1 MECFAC
7 IHCHF
12 YQPPRENPWLEAVES
27 QDSAAP
33 YHDWNERIARECY
46 LPNGASRIL
55 DSDWRIRQIVN
66 NYARISFNFGPT
78 LLSWME
84 DRAPEAYQRILDGDR
99 ESQRLRGGH
108 GGAIAQAYNH
118 TILPLATFRDKR
130 TQILWG
136 IHDFERRFERHP
148 EGMWLPETA
157 VDIETLELLSAE
169 GIQFTILAPRQAA
182 EVRANPRLPWA
193 NLDYG
198 IDSRRA
204 YACSLPSGRN
214 IGLFFYDG
222 ALATAVAFEGLLYN
236 GENFAR
242 RLLSRFNPEGDSAQL
257 MHVATDGES
266 YGHHH
271 PHGDMALA
279 YALEYIERNHLAR
292 LTNYGEYFHLH
303 PPEQEVR
310 IHQRSSWSC
319 MHGVARWE
327 ANCGC
332 NSGGHRE
339 WNQEWRRPLRAAFDW
354 LRDEL
359 SRSFEREGKKL
370 FLSPWLAR
378 DEYIRVV
385 ADRSSSNV
393 TAFLKRHSLRAL
405 SPEDEVRCL
414 RMLEL
419 QRHLMLMYTS
429 CGWFFDEVSGPE
441 TVQVLQYAARAV
453 QLGQQLFGGDPEQE
467 FLKRLQAVDSNLA
480 EFGNGREIYERFVRP
495 AMLDL
500 PGVAA
505 HYAISSFFE
514 GYRQSDSIYS
524 YHADLGDL
532 RMIEN
537 GRLKLASGAVR
548 ITSRITHAQFA
559 FNFAVLHAGGHTL
572 RAGVSEAGSGFSK
585 FVTAASGCLSRGEFN
600 AAAKLLEHYFGSDVY
615 SLKSLFHDERGRIVR
630 KLVDSSLADVDKLY
644 GEVYEH
650 NTALIGFLRELGMP
664 LPSILRVSS
673 EFVLS
678 NEIRRALS
686 ADEMRL
692 DRVSELLDT
701 AHRCA
706 IDIDAC
712 VQPAFHDRL
721 HQMMERWARSP
732 LSIETITPL
741 QPLVALMR
749 LPALEPDLWTA
760 QNIFY
765 ERSQAVS
772 SLSRSALPAEWL
784 REFRKLG
791 EALGI
796 ADLPTIPAAP
806 PQTECRHEV
815 DSPTSAC
822 SMAAAAPLLL

>member
-1 MECFAC
+1 MERFAC

-27 QDSAAP
+27 QASAAP

-55 DSDWRIRQIVN
+55 DSEWRIRKIVN

-84 DRAPEAYQRILDGDR
+84 DRAPEAYERILDGDR
-99 ESQRLRGGH
+99 QSQRLYGGH
-108 GGAIAQAYNH
+108 GGAMAQAYNH
-118 TILPLATFRDKR
+118 TILPLATSRDKR

-204 YACSLPSGRN
+204 YACSLPSGHT

-292 LTNYGEYFHLH
+292 LTNYGEYFSLH

-310 IHQRSSWSC
+310 IHERTSWSC

-339 WNQEWRRPLRAAFDW
+339 WNQQWRRPLRAAFDW

-378 DEYIRVV
+378 DEYIQVV
-385 ADRSSSNV
+385 ADRSAANV
-393 TAFLKRHSLRAL
+393 SAFLKRHAIGAL
-405 SPEDEVRCL
+405 SSEDEVRCL

-419 QRHLMLMYTS
+419 ERHLMLMYTS
-429 CGWFFDEVSGPE
+429 CGWFFDEVTGPE

-514 GYRQSDSIYS
+514 GYRKSDSIYS
-524 YHADLGDL
+524 YHAVLGDL
-532 RMIEN
+532 GIIES
-537 GRLKLASGAVR
+537 GRLKLAAGAVR
-548 ITSRITHAQFA
+548 ITSRITHAQFD
-559 FNFAVLHAGGHTL
+559 FNFAVLHAGGHNL
-572 RAGVSEAGSGFSK
+572 RAGVSEASSGFPK
-585 FVTAASGCLSRGEFN
+585 FVAAASGCLSRGEFSE
-600 AAAKLLEHYFGSDVY
+600 AGKLLEQYFGRDVY
-615 SLKSLFHDERGRIVR
+615 TLKSLFHDERGRIVR

-650 NTALIGFLRELGMP
+650 NTALIGFLRELNMP

-686 ADEMRL
+686 ADEMPL
-692 DRVSELLDT
+692 DRVSELLET
-701 AHRCA
+701 AHRCG

-712 VQPAFHDRL
+712 VKPAFHDRL
-721 HQMMERWARSP
+721 HQMMDRWARSP
-732 LSIETITPL
+732 LSIETIRPL

-765 ERSQAVS
+765 ERAQAIS
-772 SLSRSALPAEWL
+772 SLSRSAPPAEWL
-784 REFRKLG
+784 REFRKLS

-796 ADLPTIPAAP
+796 ADLLTIPAAP
-806 PQTECRHEV
+806 NEIEFAPDV
-815 DSPTSAC
+815 DRPTPASSAG
-822 SMAAAAPLLL
+822 APLLL

>member
-55 DSDWRIRQIVN
+55 DSDWRIRKIVN

-99 ESQRLRGGH
+99 ESLRLYGGH

-118 TILPLATFRDKR
+118 TILPLSTSRDKR

-136 IHDFERRFERHP
+136 IHDFERRFERDP

-182 EVRANPRLPWA
+182 QVRPNPRSAWA

-222 ALATAVAFEGLLYN
+222 ALATAVAFEGLLYS

-242 RLLSRFNPEGDSAQL
+242 RLLSRFDPEGDSGQL

-279 YALEYIERNHLAR
+279 YALEYIERNNLAR
-292 LTNYGEYFHLH
+292 LTNYGQYFSLH

-310 IHQRSSWSC
+310 IHERTSWSC

-332 NSGGHRE
+332 NSGGRGE
-339 WNQEWRRPLRAAFDW
+339 WTQEWRRPLRAAFDW

-378 DEYIRVV
+378 DEYMAVV
-385 ADRSSSNV
+385 GDRSSSNV
-393 TAFLKRHSLRAL
+393 TAFLKRHAIGAL
-405 SPEDEVRCL
+405 SSEDEVRCL

-429 CGWFFDEVSGPE
+429 CGWFFDEVTGPE
-441 TVQVLQYAARAV
+441 TVQVLEYAARAV

-467 FLKRLQAVDSNLA
+467 FLQRLQAVASNLP

-524 YHADLGDL
+524 YHADLGNL
-532 RMIEN
+532 ELIES
-537 GRLKLASGAVR
+537 GRLKLASGRVR
-548 ITSRITHAQFA
+548 ITSRITHAQFD
-559 FNFAVLHAGGHTL
+559 FNFAVLYAGGHNL
-572 RAGVSEAGSGFSK
+572 RAGVSQASSGFSK
-585 FVTAASGCLSRGEFN
+585 FVAPASAYLSRGEFTESG
-600 AAAKLLEHYFGSDVY
+600 KLLEQYFGSDVY
-615 SLKSLFHDERGRIVR
+615 SLKSLFHDERGRIVT
-630 KLVDSSLADVDKLY
+630 KLVESSLADVDKLY

-686 ADEMRL
+686 AEEMHL
-692 DRVSELLDT
+692 DRVCQLLDT
-701 AHRCA
+701 ARRCG

-712 VQPAFHDRL
+712 VKPAFHDRL
-721 HQMMERWARSP
+721 HEMMARWVRSP
-732 LSIETITPL
+732 LSMETITPL
-741 QPLVALMR
+741 PPLVCLMR

-765 ERSQAVS
+765 ERAQAIA
-772 SLSRSALPAEWL
+772 SLNRSGLAPEWR

-796 ADLPTIPAAP
+796 ADLLRIPAEP
-806 PQTECRHEV
+806 LPTEALHPL
-815 DSPTSAC
+815 DSPKPASGPARGV
-822 SMAAAAPLLL
+822 PLLF

>member
-12 YQPPRENPWLEAVES
+12 YQPPRENPWLEAVEA
-27 QDSAAP
+27 QGSAAP
-33 YHDWNERIARECY
+33 YHDWNERISRECY
-46 LPNGASRIL
+46 LSNGASRIL
-55 DSDWRIRQIVN
+55 DSDWRVRKITN

-84 DRAPEAYQRILDGDR
+84 DRAPEAYERILDGDR
-99 ESQRLRGGH
+99 VSQRLYDGH
-108 GGAIAQAYNH
+108 GNAIAQAYNH
-118 TILPLATFRDKR
+118 TILPLSTSRDIR

-157 VDIETLELLSAE
+157 VDIETLEVLSAE

-182 EVRANPRLPWA
+182 QVRSNKRLPWA
-193 NLDYG
+193 NLEYG

-222 ALATAVAFEGLLYN
+222 ALATAVAFERLLYS

-242 RLLSRFNPEGDSAQL
+242 RLLSRFDPEGNSAQL
-257 MHVATDGES
+257 MHVATDGET

-271 PHGDMALA
+271 AHGDMALA
-279 YALEYIERNHLAR
+279 YALEYIEQNQLAR
-292 LTNYGEYFHLH
+292 LTNYGQHFHLH

-310 IHQRSSWSC
+310 IHERTSWSC

-332 NSGGHRE
+332 NSGGHRD
-339 WNQEWRRPLRAAFDW
+339 WNQHWRRPLREAFDW

-359 SRSFEREGKKL
+359 SGNFEREGKKL
-370 FLSPWLAR
+370 FLNPWLAR
-378 DEYIRVV
+378 DEYIAVV
-385 ADRSSSNV
+385 GDRSSSNV
-393 TAFLKRHSLRAL
+393 SDFLKRHAIPAL
-405 SPEDEVRCL
+405 SAEDEVRCL

-419 QRHLMLMYTS
+419 ERHLLLMYTS
-429 CGWFFDEVSGPE
+429 CGWFFDEVTGPE
-441 TVQVLQYAARAV
+441 TVQVLEYAARAV

-467 FLKRLQAVDSNLA
+467 FLKRLEAVASNLA

-532 RMIEN
+532 RMFES
-537 GRLKLASGAVR
+537 GRLKLACGAVR
-548 ITSRITHAQFA
+548 ITSRITHAQFD
-559 FNFAVLHAGGHTL
+559 FNFAVLHAGGHNL
-572 RAGVSEAGSGFSK
+572 RAGVSPTSSGFPK
-585 FVTAASGCLSRGEFN
+585 FVAAASDCVSRGEFSE
-600 AAAKLLEHYFGSDVY
+600 AAGLLEQHFERDVY
-615 SLKSLFHDERGRIVR
+615 SLKSLFHDERGRIVS

-678 NEIRRALS
+678 NEIRRALG
-686 ADEMRL
+686 ADEMHL
-692 DRVSELLDT
+692 DRVRQLLDT
-701 AHRCA
+701 AHRCG
-706 IDIDAC
+706 IDIDGC
-712 VQPAFHDRL
+712 VKPAFHDRL
-721 HQMMERWARSP
+721 HEMMDRWAASP
-732 LSIETITPL
+732 LSLETLTPL
-741 QPLVALMR
+741 EPLVSLMH
-749 LPALEPDLWTA
+749 LPAFEPDLWTA

-765 ERSQAVS
+765 ERAQAIL
-772 SLSRSALPAEWL
+772 SLSRSALDPEWL

-791 EALGI
+791 QALGI
-796 ADLPTIPAAP
+796 ADLVAIPAAP
-806 PQTECRHEV
+806 PETESRHEV
-815 DSPTSAC
+815 DSPEPASGT
-822 SMAAAAPLLL
+822 AAATPLLL